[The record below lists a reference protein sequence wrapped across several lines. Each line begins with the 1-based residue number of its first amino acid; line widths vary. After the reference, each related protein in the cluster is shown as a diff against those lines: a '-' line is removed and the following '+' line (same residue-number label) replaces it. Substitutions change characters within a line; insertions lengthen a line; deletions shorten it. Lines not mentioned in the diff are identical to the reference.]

1 MAVRKSRAQWARVL
15 TKFEASGETLAEFCA
30 RHRLSPRTVAWWR
43 WRLRRERR
51 EISSRE
57 EVRLVAVDVPQPL
70 HVGVGGAVRV
80 VMGELDVRVE
90 VGTDV
95 TYVAA
100 LVAALRS
107 RC

>member
-1 MAVRKSRAQWARVL
+1 MAIRKSRAQWAEVL
-15 TKFEASGETLAEFCA
+15 AKFVASGETIAGFCA
-30 RHRLSPRTVAWWR
+30 RHRLSPRSLTWWR
-43 WRLRRERR
+43 WRLRREGR
-51 EISSRE
+51 EVGGTE

-70 HVGVGGAVRV
+70 LRATGSVGIVLGEFEVRV
-80 VMGELDVRVE
+80 D

-95 TYVAA
+95 AYVAG